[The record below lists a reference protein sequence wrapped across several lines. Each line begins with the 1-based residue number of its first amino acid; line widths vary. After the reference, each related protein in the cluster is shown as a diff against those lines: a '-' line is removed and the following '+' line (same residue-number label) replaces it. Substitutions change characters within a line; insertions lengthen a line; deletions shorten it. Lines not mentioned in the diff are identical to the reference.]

1 MHGGC
6 GLLALTMT
14 SREFYDYRKGLRDK
28 FWMYIQ
34 GRGQYKF

>member
-6 GLLALTMT
+6 GLLALKMT

-28 FWMYIQ
+28 FLVYVQ

>member
-14 SREFYDYRKGLRDK
+14 SREFYDHRKGLRDK
-28 FWMYIQ
+28 FLV
-34 GRGQYKF
+34 